1 MSMAFGITELD
12 VLAVLERCGFNGI
25 RESDPRFI
33 AAMDLVS
40 MEDYR
45 IEKAALYGDDMDEQT
60 DYALQEIE
68 TILREDGRVL
78 DPSVTA
84 FDVDA

>member
-1 MSMAFGITELD
+1 
-12 VLAVLERCGFNGI
+12 
-25 RESDPRFI
+25 
-33 AAMDLVS
+33 